1 MPLVESTESS
11 KEIPLIGNLSN
22 RAAYDYTEEDARKIT
37 KALLKEL
44 DVMRARFE
52 GSGKGIFSLS
62 AYITKHKP
70 IALTDHMD
78 EKISRRLALAL
89 IAAES
94 AADVKALLADN
105 EAKYYFDNPTNWSPY
120 GNREKNW
127 DTVGNQ
133 QTNPVGALVEL
144 IINGEDAI
152 LLRKAKENNISDPR
166 GAGAPRSMFDA
177 VKRFFPH
184 VNEGKIQKLSP
195 AQRTA
200 LAEACIR
207 IGIRRA
213 ARSNSRYP
221 SYVVIDS
228 GCGQHPED
236 FPKTFLSLGE
246 KNKEG
251 IPFVQ
256 GKFNMGSTGSLRFCT
271 RSDIRDGHYKLI
283 VSRTQGSEYWG
294 WTLVRVR
301 APIGGEQL
309 PVAEYFRIY
318 P

>member
-1 MPLVESTESS
+1 
-11 KEIPLIGNLSN
+11 
-22 RAAYDYTEEDARKIT
+22 
-37 KALLKEL
+37 
-44 DVMRARFE
+44 
-52 GSGKGIFSLS
+52 
-62 AYITKHKP
+62 
-70 IALTDHMD
+70 MD
-78 EKISRRLALAL
+78 EKLSRRLAMAL
-89 IAAES
+89 VAAES
-94 AADVKALLADN
+94 ASDVKAVLSDD
-105 EAKYYFDNPTNWSPY
+105 EAKYYFDNPANWSPY

-152 LLRKAKENNISDPR
+152 LLRKAKEANISDPR
-166 GAGAPRSMFDA
+166 SGHAPRSMFEA
-177 VKRFFPH
+177 VKRFFPQ

-195 AQRTA
+195 AQRTN
-200 LAEACIR
+200 LAEECIR

-221 SYVVIDS
+221 SYVVIDAGS
-228 GCGQHPED
+228 GQRPED
-236 FPKTFLSLGE
+236 FPRTFLSLGE

-283 VSRTQGSEYWG
+283 VSRAQGSEYWG

-301 APIGGEQL
+301 APLNGEQL
-309 PVAEYFRIY
+309 PVAEYFSPGKDIQRFRADEVKAFGHDTLGLVESGC
-318 P
+318 